1 MTAVLEIRNLHATI
15 AEQEILKGIDL
26 QVKQGE
32 IHALMGPNGSG
43 KSTLA
48 YCLAGHPNYEPTAGQ
63 VIFDGMDLLEME
75 PDERS
80 RAGLF
85 LAFQYPVSV
94 PGVTVA
100 NFLRQALNA
109 RHRAEDP
116 DSKGISIPAFRR
128 LLKEKMDV
136 LNMDHKFA
144 GRYLN
149 EGFSGGEKKR
159 AEILQMATLE
169 PKIAI
174 MDETDSGLDI
184 DALRIVAEGSNAMRE
199 EFDMGL
205 LVITHYQRILNYI
218 QPDYVHVM
226 LGGRIVESGGPDL
239 ALHLEE
245 KGYDW
250 VREKHDTVEE
260 A

>member
-1 MTAVLEIRNLHATI
+1 MGAALEIRNLHVSI
-15 AEQEILKGIDL
+15 AETGESILRGVDL
-26 QVKQGE
+26 TIKQGE

-48 YCLAGHPNYEPTAGQ
+48 NVLLGNPAYQVDAGQ
-63 VIFDGMDLLEME
+63 IIFDGADLLEME

-85 LAFQYPVSV
+85 LAFQYPVSI

-100 NFLRQALNA
+100 NFLRHAINA
-109 RHRAEDP
+109 RMKAADP
-116 DSKGISIPAFRR
+116 DSKGISVPQFAR
-128 LLKEKMDV
+128 LLRSKMDQ
-136 LNMDHKFA
+136 LQMDHSFA

-159 AEILQMATLE
+159 AEILQLATLE

-174 MDETDSGLDI
+174 LDETDSGLDI
-184 DALRIVAEGSNAMRE
+184 DALRVVSDGVNSLKGPNL
-199 EFDMGL
+199 GV

-218 QPDYVHVM
+218 QPEYVHVM
-226 LGGRIVESGGPDL
+226 FNGRIVESGGPDL
-239 ALHLEE
+239 ALRLEE
-245 KGYDW
+245 TGYEW
-250 VREKHDTVEE
+250 IREKHGIAE
-260 A
+260 